1 MKDKLGEEIM
11 TKLVGLRGKTYSYLI
26 DDDSKD

>member
-11 TKLVGLRGKTYSYLI
+11 TKFVRLRGKTYSYLI
-26 DDDSKD
+26 GDDSED